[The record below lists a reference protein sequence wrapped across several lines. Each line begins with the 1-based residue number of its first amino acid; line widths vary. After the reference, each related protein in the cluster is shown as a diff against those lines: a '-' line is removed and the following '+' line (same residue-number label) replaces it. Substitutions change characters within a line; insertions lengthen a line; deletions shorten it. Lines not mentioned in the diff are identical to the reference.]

1 MQLYFNNGAADFL
14 GWRNLKSNLPILSS
28 KILETRRFTSPEERQ
43 AYAAMS
49 LPAWWDKNF
58 KPTFAVSKS
67 DTKDML
73 PQSTDLREL
82 GATKI
87 LNFVVTASANSSE
100 TAIQNAEIESQFF
113 VSGSTYFVLKALL
126 NGYDASVMNETA
138 ALQKSISDGKV
149 NLVSMQERY
158 QSLKT
163 LADRYKDQRSGSTTM
178 QTFANANQT
187 IAANAANAK
196 YLPLNTQLV
205 ALESDIDQQQLS
217 LKLTEGQL
225 VEIDFLRKFLAD
237 AAPILDRDLDGL
249 KSVREMLDIIE
260 QMRSKLSP
268 DDLYALKK
276 ADTIRADLTGILM
289 SYTKT
294 LDINIPP
301 RAKRAGL
308 FKMAG
313 WGLMGGLVFCGLA
326 LLAVTGYGQLKKR
339 RQTNQAAI

>member
-1 MQLYFNNGAADFL
+1 MLAGATLNELAHSL
-14 GWRNLKSNLPILSS
+14 EQV
-28 KILETRRFTSPEERQ
+28 LETRQFTSPEERR
-43 AYAAMS
+43 AYAAIS
-49 LPAWWDKNF
+49 VPAWWDKNF

-87 LNFVVTASANSSE
+87 LNFVLTASAKSSE
-100 TAIQNAEIESQFF
+100 DAIRNAETESQFF

-126 NGYDASVMNETA
+126 NGYDASVVNETA
-138 ALQKSISDGKV
+138 GLQKSISDGKV
-149 NLVSMQERY
+149 NLVGMRERY
-158 QSLKT
+158 KSLKA

-196 YLPLNTQLV
+196 YLLLNTQLV
-205 ALESDIDQQQLS
+205 ALESDIDQQELS

-225 VEIDFLRKFLAD
+225 IEIEFLRKFLVD

-249 KSVREMLDIIE
+249 KSVRGMLDIVQ
-260 QMRSKLSP
+260 QMRGKLSSN
-268 DDLYALKK
+268 DLYALQK
-276 ADTIRADLTGILM
+276 ADAIRSDLTGILM

-301 RAKRAGL
+301 RAKRAGM

-313 WGLMGGLVFCGLA
+313 GGLRDGLVLCGLA
-326 LLAVTGYGQLKKR
+326 LPAITGY
-339 RQTNQAAI
+339 A